1 MIPLGRSIM
10 AEEGVKGLFRG
21 ATMRMMFLTVGGT
34 AFFGIYEHARTFLD
48 NKLAD

>member
-1 MIPLGRSIM
+1 MLALGKSIL

-34 AFFGIYEHARTFLD
+34 AFFGIYEHSR
-48 NKLAD
+48 